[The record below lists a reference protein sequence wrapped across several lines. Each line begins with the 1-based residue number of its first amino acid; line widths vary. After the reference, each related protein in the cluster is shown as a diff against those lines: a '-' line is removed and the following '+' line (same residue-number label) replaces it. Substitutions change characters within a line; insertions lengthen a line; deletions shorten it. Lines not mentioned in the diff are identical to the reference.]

1 MDDILGAIFQTLTNL
16 GGGSELVPLIVFCVV
31 LVLLG
36 LAVGVGVMRLLRRGS
51 TEPEVDQSA

>member
-1 MDDILGAIFQTLTNL
+1 MDVLGSIFQTLTKL

-36 LAVGVGVMRLLRRGS
+36 LALGLGIMRFIRRS
-51 TEPEVDQSA
+51 PVEPEAEQSG